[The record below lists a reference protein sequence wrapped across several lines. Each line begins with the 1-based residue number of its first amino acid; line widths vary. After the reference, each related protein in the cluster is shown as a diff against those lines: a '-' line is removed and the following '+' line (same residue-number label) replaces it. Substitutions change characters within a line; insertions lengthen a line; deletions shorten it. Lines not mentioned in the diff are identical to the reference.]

1 LAAHKLRFKEPD
13 MAADWADRQEAQ
25 RRHQALLRQQEQN
38 QKKLLLIGESEQQL
52 GRGMHL
58 SQSSRP

>member
-1 LAAHKLRFKEPD
+1 
-13 MAADWADRQEAQ
+13 MAADWADMQEAQ
-25 RRHQALLRQQEQN
+25 RRHQAMLRQQEMS
-38 QKKLLLIGESEQQL
+38 QKNPLSEKGSEQPL